1 MKKIKITEADH
12 LENEW
17 LKQAEKQTLETLPEF
32 INHLMNDYEHDYGTI
47 VKATAAAMIATFEA
61 CDKSEQGGLTG
72 FQVRFMPWFM
82 MNKFWGESEVGRKV
96 IDFEHMLYPQYAYKF
111 EKTMS
116 SKTWHKLQE
125 IAKERMKEPIGNF
138 HPDVRLHISKIAAGQ
153 IPFGYTVKDE

>member
-17 LKQAEKQTLETLPEF
+17 LEQAKAQTLKTLPEF

-47 VKATAAAMIATFEA
+47 IKATAAAMIATFNA
-61 CDKSEQGGLTG
+61 CNQSEQGGFTG
-72 FQVRFMPWFM
+72 FQVGFIPWLM

-96 IDFEHMLYPQYAYKF
+96 IDFEHMLYPQYAHKF
-111 EKTMS
+111 EKTIS
-116 SKTWHKLQE
+116 SKIWHELQKV
-125 IAKERMKEPIGNF
+125 AKEKMNEPAENF
-138 HPDVRLHISKIAAGQ
+138 HPSVRDHIWKIAAGQ